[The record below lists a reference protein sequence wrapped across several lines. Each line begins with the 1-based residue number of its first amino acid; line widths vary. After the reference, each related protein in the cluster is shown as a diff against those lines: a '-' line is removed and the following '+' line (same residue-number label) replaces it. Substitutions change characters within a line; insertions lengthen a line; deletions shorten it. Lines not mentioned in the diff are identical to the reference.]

1 MILRLIENIKQ
12 YIKFKISGAAYYKLH
27 LKQMNTYMK
36 KYLITYW
43 TQRNDESTD
52 VELELYAYNEI
63 DAMRKFHDMN
73 IVHRK
78 IESVE
83 EMV

>member
-1 MILRLIENIKQ
+1 M
-12 YIKFKISGAAYYKLH
+12 
-27 LKQMNTYMK
+27 T

-43 TQRNDESTD
+43 TQRNDEATD

-73 IVHRK
+73 IMHRK

>member
-1 MILRLIENIKQ
+1 MIMNNQ
-12 YIKFKISGAAYYKLH
+12 NG
-27 LKQMNTYMK
+27 KQMKTYMT

-52 VELELYAYNEI
+52 VELEVYAYNEI
-63 DAMRKFHDMN
+63 DAMKKFYDMN
-73 IVHRK
+73 IVYRK

>member
-1 MILRLIENIKQ
+1 M
-12 YIKFKISGAAYYKLH
+12 
-27 LKQMNTYMK
+27 T

-52 VELELYAYNEI
+52 IEIIIEALNEL
-63 DAMRKFHDMN
+63 DAMKQFLDKRL
-73 IVHRK
+73 VYRK

-83 EMV
+83 ELV

>member
-1 MILRLIENIKQ
+1 MIMNNQ
-12 YIKFKISGAAYYKLH
+12 NG
-27 LKQMNTYMK
+27 KQMKTYMT

-63 DAMRKFHDMN
+63 DAMKKFYDMN
-73 IVHRK
+73 IVYRK

>member
-1 MILRLIENIKQ
+1 
-12 YIKFKISGAAYYKLH
+12 
-27 LKQMNTYMK
+27 MNTYMK

-63 DAMRKFHDMN
+63 DAIRKFHDMN

>member
-1 MILRLIENIKQ
+1 
-12 YIKFKISGAAYYKLH
+12 
-27 LKQMNTYMK
+27 MNTYMK

-63 DAMRKFHDMN
+63 DAMKQFLDKKLSY
-73 IVHRK
+73 RK
-78 IESVE
+78 IESIE

>member
-1 MILRLIENIKQ
+1 MK
-12 YIKFKISGAAYYKLH
+12 
-27 LKQMNTYMK
+27 TYMT
-36 KYLITYW
+36 KYCITYW

-63 DAMRKFHDMN
+63 DAMRKFYDMN
-73 IVHRK
+73 LVYRK

-83 EMV
+83 ELV

>member
-1 MILRLIENIKQ
+1 MIMNNQ
-12 YIKFKISGAAYYKLH
+12 NG
-27 LKQMNTYMK
+27 KQMNTYMK
-36 KYLITYW
+36 KYLVTYW

-52 VELELYAYNEI
+52 VELEIYAYNEI
-63 DAMRKFHDMN
+63 DAMKKFYDMN
-73 IVHRK
+73 IVYRK

>member
-1 MILRLIENIKQ
+1 M
-12 YIKFKISGAAYYKLH
+12 
-27 LKQMNTYMK
+27 T

-52 VELELYAYNEI
+52 VEIIIEALNEI
-63 DAMRKFHDMN
+63 DAIYKFLDMK

-83 EMV
+83 ELV